1 MIIKK
6 YINNKKFLI
15 GSIMLLVM
23 VFLSLSAPLITRYG
37 YDDTFV
43 GPALEPPSREYW
55 FGTDRLGRDMFTRV
69 IYGTRISLISALT
82 ITSICFAIGVLLGL
96 LAGYFGGVLDMLVMR
111 VVDIFFSL
119 PWVLI
124 GLLVV
129 VIRGPGLLSVVISLS
144 LAYFPS
150 FTRITR
156 SVVLSVREQDFV
168 IAARLTG
175 ESNANIIFRYI
186 LPNCFS
192 ALIVQASIIMSFAIL
207 GEAALSY
214 LGYGI
219 RPPEPSWGVLLQQST
234 NYMWDNSY
242 LVILPG
248 LFIVFTVLSF
258 NFMGDGL
265 RDLLDPRYKRAY
277 E

>member
-1 MIIKK
+1 MNLQK
-6 YINNKKFLI
+6 YVKNKKFLI
-15 GSIMLLVM
+15 GFIMLCVIVL
-23 VFLSLSAPLITRYG
+23 LSILAPVITS
-37 YDDTFV
+37 YDYDATFV
-43 GPALEPPSREYW
+43 GPALEPPSRSYW
-55 FGTDRLGRDMFTRV
+55 FGTDRLGRDMFSRV
-69 IYGTRISLISALT
+69 IYGTRISLVSAIA
-82 ITSICFAIGVLLGL
+82 ITSICFVVGVLLGL
-96 LAGYFGGVLDMLVMR
+96 VAGYFGLAIDMVVMR
-111 VVDIFFSL
+111 IVDVFFSL
-119 PWVLI
+119 PWVLV

-129 VIRGPGLLSVVISLS
+129 VIRGPGLMSVIISLS

-168 IAARLTG
+168 MAAKLTG
-175 ESNANIIFRYI
+175 ENDFTILFRYI

-214 LGYGI
+214 LGYGV

-234 NYMWDNSY
+234 NYIWDNTY
-242 LVILPG
+242 LIILPG
-248 LFIVFTVLSF
+248 IFIIFTVLSF
-258 NFMGDGL
+258 NFIGDGL
-265 RDLLDPRYKRAY
+265 RDLLDPRFKRAY

>member
-1 MIIKK
+1 MKIQK
-6 YINNKKFLI
+6 YVSNKKFLI
-15 GSIMLLVM
+15 GFCMLIVLIVLSII
-23 VFLSLSAPLITRYG
+23 APLITSWN

-43 GPALEPPSREYW
+43 GPPLESPSKTYW

-69 IYGTRISLISALT
+69 IYGTRISLISALS
-82 ITSICFAIGVLLGL
+82 ITSICFCVGVLLGL
-96 LAGYFGGVLDMLVMR
+96 ISGFYGGVIDMIVMR

-119 PWVLI
+119 PWVLV

-156 SVVLSVREQDFV
+156 SVVLSVKEQDFV
-168 IAARLTG
+168 MAAMLTG
-175 ESNANIIFRYI
+175 ENDLCILLKYI

-192 ALIVQASIIMSFAIL
+192 ALIIQVSIIMSFAIL

-234 NYMWDNSY
+234 NYIWDNSY
-242 LVILPG
+242 LVIIPG
-248 LFIVFTVLSF
+248 IFIVFTVLSF

-265 RDLLDPRYKRAY
+265 RDLLDPRFKRIY

>member
-1 MIIKK
+1 MNVQK
-6 YINNKKFLI
+6 YVNNKKFLI
-15 GSIMLLVM
+15 GGIMLLVM
-23 VFLSLSAPLITRYG
+23 VALSLLAPAITRYG

-43 GPALEPPSREYW
+43 GPALEPPSKEYL

-69 IYGTRISLISALT
+69 IYGTRISLVSAIA
-82 ITSICFAIGVLLGL
+82 ITSICFVIGVLLGL
-96 LAGYFGGVLDMLVMR
+96 AAGYYGGLVDMVVMR
-111 VVDIFFSL
+111 IVDVFFSL

-156 SVVLSVREQDFV
+156 SVVIAVREQDFV
-168 IAARLTG
+168 MAARLTG
-175 ESNANIIFRYI
+175 EHDIAILFTYI

-192 ALIVQASIIMSFAIL
+192 ALIVQASIVMSFAIL

-234 NYMWDNSY
+234 NYIWDNSY

>member
-23 VFLSLSAPLITRYG
+23 VFLSLSAPLITKYE
-37 YDDTFV
+37 YDETFV
-43 GPALEPPSREYW
+43 GPTLEPPSREYW

-82 ITSICFAIGVLLGL
+82 ITSTCFAIGVLLGL
-96 LAGYFGGVLDMLVMR
+96 LAGYFGGVIDMFVMR

-119 PWVLI
+119 PWVLV

-175 ESNANIIFRYI
+175 ESHANIIFRYI

-234 NYMWDNSY
+234 NYIWDNTY

-265 RDLLDPRYKRAY
+265 RDLLDPRYKRVY